1 MHVITKVLIIVN
13 LVLCL
18 VLSQY
23 VWIALAGNVQWR
35 EKYEWEVNARHRD
48 KAALEDA
55 YANLLAQRATNAERT
70 SQNSAEV
77 AALNATKQA
86 LEAWKLEAN
95 LAAADAQRAAD
106 DLLAAVQPFS
116 VISRGYDQDVVQKLQ
131 GTVEQLSERKSNL
144 FRQRGEALLNVAQAQ
159 NTYAEK
165 NEQFRRLEYHHFLLQ
180 EEHERRMDTQARYRW
195 LRPDIQKDLGDNGP
209 VIFAG
214 VNWAVGNSLQLNKGK
229 RDGVE
234 LYQKYTIMR
243 NGSTIAVVNVVEVQ
257 NETCE
262 CVIEDLVSTSVRPQ
276 KGDEA
281 VTRLFMARLSRR

>member
-18 VLSQY
+18 ILSQY
-23 VWIALAGNVQWR
+23 VWVALAGNVQWR
-35 EKYEWEVNARHRD
+35 EKYEFEVNARHQD

-55 YANLLAQRATNAERT
+55 YARLLAQRATNAERT

-106 DLLAAVQPFS
+106 DLLAATQPFTP
-116 VISRGYDQDVVQKLQ
+116 ISRGYDQDVVQKLQ
-131 GTVEQLSERKSNL
+131 GTVEQLSDRKSAL
-144 FRQRGEALLNVAQAQ
+144 FRQRGEALWSVAQAQ
-159 NTYAEK
+159 NVYAEK
-165 NEQFRRLEYHHFLLQ
+165 NEQFRRVEYHHFLLQ

-209 VIFAG
+209 VIFAN

-262 CVIEDLVSTSVRPQ
+262 CLIEDLVSNSVRPQ

-281 VTRLFMARLSRR
+281 VTRLFMARLTRR